1 MHGLGM
7 GKSPPIGQTV
17 GNGAEKF
24 QTRTGGTDFGAVSQH
39 YPNAEI
45 YGKVAQHSNLTI
57 KKIISA
63 SNSTSKDITTT
74 QDKLNTPSVDNTSI
88 KSVKN
93 KANGTRANLN
103 EKGDKSGD
111 NINGT
116 GSNLNETGGNLLNWN
131 RGNISETGG
140 NLNGTV
146 GNMNGT
152 GGNLSGTGGNQT
164 GAGGNGTEGKINVT
178 GDHQNGTGNSRN
190 VTDVKINGASNSSN
204 TNSSS
209 AVVFTP
215 GNKAA
220 ANTNSS
226 VTAVT
231 NKSAAANSSTG
242 KKLTV
247 GAGKVKGSTIL
258 IQSIPLNIS

>member
-17 GNGAEKF
+17 GTGAEKF

-45 YGKVAQHSNLTI
+45 DGKVAQHSNLTI
-57 KKIISA
+57 NKIISA

-116 GSNLNETGGNLLNWN
+116 GSNLNETGGNL
-131 RGNISETGG
+131 
-140 NLNGTV
+140 NGTV

-164 GAGGNGTEGKINVT
+164 GAGGNGTEGNINVT
-178 GDHQNGTGNSRN
+178 GDHLNGTGNSRN
-190 VTDVKINGASNSSN
+190 VTDIKINGASNSSN

-215 GNKAA
+215 GNKATA
-220 ANTNSS
+220 DTNSN
-226 VTAVT
+226 VTAVANT
-231 NKSAAANSSTG
+231 SAAANSSTG

-258 IQSIPLNIS
+258 TPFEL